1 MAQGGLPHLY
11 LKQAFDLLQ
20 RTTPLL
26 VTCPILPYRSLREQ
40 EYVQSAAGFP
50 GLVIEQEAERAYVD
64 RTNLERDIDRLSLA
78 YLQDDVT
85 FAALK
90 TEDAPLLMDWLHRIE
105 QGGERRALKCQVVGP
120 ISLGLQ
126 LTDDQQRPLIYD
138 PMLHEALA
146 QHLVLRVSWLATQI
160 GKLTSDVIVCL
171 DEPFLDAFGSPFC
184 PLGWDDGAALLEMVL
199 KGITGCRGLFTS
211 SSIDWGRLLETSVE
225 LVHFNAYTYGSSLL
239 AAAALLPDFFERSGV
254 LVWGIVPADESMLHL
269 ETATTLRIRFE
280 GFLDELVAVGVSRDQ
295 ILASAL
301 ISTNGSLAE
310 LSIDMAEQAM
320 MLCAELSA
328 QLRLKYRLE

>member
-1 MAQGGLPHLY
+1 MAQGGLPHIY
-11 LKQAFDLLQ
+11 LNQALDLFQ
-20 RTTPLL
+20 ATTPLL
-26 VTCPILPYRSLREQ
+26 PTCPILPHRSFREQ
-40 EYVQSAAGFP
+40 EYVQSASGFP
-50 GLVIEQEAERAYVD
+50 GLVLEPEAERVYVD

-78 YLQDDVT
+78 YLQDDLT
-85 FAALK
+85 FAAFK
-90 TEDAPLLMDWLHRIE
+90 SENAPLLMEWLHRLE
-105 QGGERRALKCQVVGP
+105 QRTERQAIKCQTVGP

-146 QHLVLRVSWLATQI
+146 QHLVLRVSWLANQV

-184 PLGWDDGAALLEMVL
+184 PLDWDDGAALLEMVL

-211 SSIDWGRLLETSVE
+211 SPFDWGRLLETSVE

-254 LVWGIVPADESMLHL
+254 LAWGIVPADEGMLAQ

-280 GFLDELVAVGVSRDQ
+280 GLLDELVAVGVSRDQ
-295 ILASAL
+295 ILESAL
-301 ISTNGSLAE
+301 ISTSGSLAG
-310 LSIDMAEQAM
+310 LSIAMAEQAM
-320 MLCAELSA
+320 QLCAEVSA
-328 QLRLKYRLE
+328 ELRLKYRLE